1 MSILIV
7 LFGQEN
13 DADGK
18 LRAPAAARAAKA
30 AEIWKETSSGSE
42 VVILP
47 TGAFGQHFNLSGEP
61 HHHYLTREL
70 IRLGVPTVNILPGV
84 ASSNTEQDATEA
96 WYRFKSGGFH
106 KLIAITSDYHAMR
119 VALILGRL
127 SASDDADIEVI
138 PAETPG
144 GYAGKDIKLE
154 PKKIERLK
162 RDWVD
167 VIPRSANVANERFA
181 AVYEETGREHRHY
194 EMLSLAVVAILVVL
208 DAFAFWI
215 VQGRSGWGWF
225 LTLLLLA
232 IINLLLWSL
241 YNRMDAA
248 AGTARRVLRRM
259 EIEHR
264 IPAFSSNWRPQIAE
278 WYEIPPWHW
287 PMRDLVIALGAVLL
301 VNLLIVSLTGGN
313 ETRTEPAANRSTSVA
328 SNTAAASPTP
338 AITPPANAID
348 RFANA
353 VMSSANNSNTNLNT
367 RRRR

>member
-18 LRAPAAARAAKA
+18 LRAPAAARVAKA
-30 AEIWKETSSGSE
+30 AEVWKEMSPGSE

-70 IRLGVPTVNILPGV
+70 IRLGVPSVNILPGV

-106 KLIAITSDYHAMR
+106 KLVAVTSDYHAMR

-127 SASDDADIEVI
+127 SASDDVDIEVI
-138 PAETPG
+138 PADTPA
-144 GYAGKDIKLE
+144 GYTGKDIKLE
-154 PKKIERLK
+154 PQKIERLK

-181 AVYEETGREHRHY
+181 AVYEDTGREHRHY
-194 EMLSLAVVAILVVL
+194 ETLSLVVVAILVIL

-215 VQGRSGWGWF
+215 VPGRSGWEWF
-225 LTLLLLA
+225 FTLLLLA
-232 IINLLLWSL
+232 VVNILLWSL
-241 YNRMDAA
+241 YYRLADASR
-248 AGTARRVLRRM
+248 TARRVLRRM

-264 IPAFSSNWRPQIAE
+264 VPAFSSNWRPQTAE
-278 WYEIPPWHW
+278 WYETPPWRW
-287 PMRDLVIALGAVLL
+287 SMPELVTALAAVLFTTL
-301 VNLLIVSLTGGN
+301 VIVSLAGGN
-313 ETRTEPAANRSTSVA
+313 ESRTEPAANRSVTTV
-328 SNTAAASPTP
+328 SNTNASATP
-338 AITPPANAID
+338 ASTPPVNAID

-353 VMSSANNSNTNLNT
+353 VMSSANNANSNANT